1 MGTLINV
8 TINGAQTSIQSNT
21 SIRNII
27 KSYSLNP
34 NSIIVEINET
44 IIEKKHYN
52 TTILNENDS
61 VELIRY
67 IGGGACPT
75 NNQIQ

>member
-34 NSIIVEINET
+34 NSIIVEVNET
-44 IIEKKHYN
+44 IIEKKNYN
-52 TTILNENDS
+52 ATILNENDS

-67 IGGGACPT
+67 IGGGAC
-75 NNQIQ
+75 